1 MVTDGARRGTIVSR
15 SQWRQTLNFV
25 VFLETREVASISPFD
40 RKKTKFGFDLPPSPS
55 ELLLEMVVVKV
66 SKEKKTSGDR

>member
-40 RKKTKFGFDLPPSPS
+40 RKKNKI
-55 ELLLEMVVVKV
+55 
-66 SKEKKTSGDR
+66 RI